1 MAFSVLLSPIAI
13 LDISDYAAF
22 IAQQEGS
29 REPAKR
35 WRAELLRLIESLS
48 ENPLRFR
55 TVPELADSHPNLR
68 QVVYHSHRVIYEVR
82 VEEQVVNVARVYH
95 MRREQ
100 FLVSDLAT
108 DLGAEQAE
116 DSP

>member
-1 MAFSVLLSPIAI
+1 MAFRVELAPIAI

-35 WRAELLRLIESLS
+35 WRSELLRLIESLS

-55 TVPELADSHPNLR
+55 RVPELADSHPDLR
-68 QVVYHSHRVIYEVR
+68 QVVYHSHRVIYEVHLGEQR
-82 VEEQVVNVARVYH
+82 VTVARVFH
-95 MRREQ
+95 MKRERI
-100 FLVSDLAT
+100 LISDLAN
-108 DLGAEQAE
+108 DPE
-116 DSP
+116 DAHGE